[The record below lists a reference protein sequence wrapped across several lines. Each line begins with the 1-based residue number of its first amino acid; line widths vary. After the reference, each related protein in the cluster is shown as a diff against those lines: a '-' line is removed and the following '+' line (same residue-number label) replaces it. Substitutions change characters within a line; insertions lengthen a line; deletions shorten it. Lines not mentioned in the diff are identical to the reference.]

1 MPARPNHWLVKSE
14 PDKYSWEDLVKD
26 GWTYWDGVRNY
37 EARNNLRAM
46 GVGDRLL
53 YYHSNKGTAVVGV
66 AEVTREQYQDP
77 TTEDERW
84 CVVDVKPVVALER
97 PVTLAAIKADSRLNE
112 MVVARRSR
120 LSVSPVTPAEFR
132 RVLELGGLVPPSEDD

>member
-84 CVVDVKPVVALER
+84 CVVDIKPVVALER
-97 PVTLAAIKADSRLNE
+97 PVTLAAIRADSRLNE